1 MITVLGIFFKSPL
14 AVRFPAVATQRSGCV
29 SNSTYT
35 ECVPNM
41 PDILLYCYLFLSRF
55 RYNF

>member
-14 AVRFPAVATQRSGCV
+14 AVRFPAVATLRSGCV

-41 PDILLYCYLFLSRF
+41 PDILYCYLFLSRF